1 MYEVENDTHEII
13 LQSLALASRLEGE
26 GQYNNAKLI
35 RAGVES
41 VLRKGAYQRD
51 IPPEHIRLVRELE
64 QAATFFSRYGL
75 GDDLANALK
84 RGSSALADG
93 RLPQIVDTPNP
104 FVCRTCGYLALNE
117 LPSRCPDCGS
127 WSTTYKIF
135 PPVYWLTELGPKS
148 ALERMRKTAVEI
160 EEMLVGLTEE
170 QCGFKVTEHE
180 WSIYQLITHIRDA
193 QGVLSS
199 RLTLLLEQDDP
210 SLESKAVFE
219 WASKTEDESPT
230 SGEIFESYK
239 QSRYDTISTLEGI
252 PLADW
257 WRTGRHEEFDQ
268 VTILQQVS
276 YFTVHE
282 LTHLPAISFLR
293 SQVLSG

>member
-13 LQSLALASRLEGE
+13 LQNLALASRLEGE

-64 QAATFFSRYGL
+64 QAASFFSGYGL
-75 GDDLANALK
+75 GDDLVNALK
-84 RGSSALADG
+84 QGANALADG
-93 RLPQIVDTPNP
+93 RLPQIDEMPNP
-104 FVCRTCGYLALNE
+104 FVCRTCGYLAIDE
-117 LPSRCPDCGS
+117 PPSRCPDCGS
-127 WSTTYKIF
+127 WSTTYKAF
-135 PPVYWLTELGPKS
+135 PPVYWLSELEPMV
-148 ALERMRKTAVEI
+148 ALERMRKTVVEI
-160 EEMLVGLTEE
+160 EEMLAGLTEE

-180 WSIYQLITHIRDA
+180 WSIHQLITHIRDA
-193 QGVLSS
+193 QGVLDS

-219 WASKTEDESPT
+219 WASKTEDESPM
-230 SGEIFESYK
+230 SGMIIKSFK
-239 QSRYDTISTLEGI
+239 KSRCETISTLERI

-257 WRTGRHEEFDQ
+257 WRTGRHEEFGQ

-293 SQVLSG
+293 SQILSG